1 MKRLTLLAFLAVY
14 SGFASGQVIRGRVL
28 DKDSHLPVDFA
39 SIYIEGTFVGTTPS
53 ANGEFKLDVS
63 EYAGRPL
70 YISAVGYQTT
80 SLNTLKKVDFHK
92 VYLRKTRIP

>member
-1 MKRLTLLAFLAVY
+1 LKRLTLLAFLAVY